1 MSQNNQNAIQLAR
14 GTLEQYKF
22 ELQKTRI
29 LVSYSFLI
37 YYPRLSPIY
46 ISQFNL
52 GINFKCILRYPKQF
66 KS

>member
-37 YYPRLSPIY
+37 YFMVFLVHIKWAG
-46 ISQFNL
+46 FE
-52 GINFKCILRYPKQF
+52 LRYF
-66 KS
+66 LREF

>member
-29 LVSYSFLI
+29 LVSYLFLI
-37 YYPRLSPIY
+37 YFMVSLVHIKWPGFKLRDNIFFSGE
-46 ISQFNL
+46 FL
-52 GINFKCILRYPKQF
+52 GEI
-66 KS
+66 

>member
-37 YYPRLSPIY
+37 YFMV
-46 ISQFNL
+46 FNFFLVHIKMAGIFSGEFL
-52 GINFKCILRYPKQF
+52 GEI
-66 KS
+66 

>member
-37 YYPRLSPIY
+37 YFMVFLVHFKWPGFSLE
-46 ISQFNL
+46 
-52 GINFKCILRYPKQF
+52 NFWERSRNEVFI
-66 KS
+66 

>member
-37 YYPRLSPIY
+37 YFMVFLVHIKWHGFKLRDNIFFSGE
-46 ISQFNL
+46 FL
-52 GINFKCILRYPKQF
+52 GEI
-66 KS
+66 

>member
-29 LVSYSFLI
+29 LVSSI
-37 YYPRLSPIY
+37 IHV
-46 ISQFNL
+46 
-52 GINFKCILRYPKQF
+52 
-66 KS
+66 